1 MQDKSLQ
8 NKVMS
13 GMFWRFGERICAQLV
28 TFLVSVVLARIL
40 DPSHYGVI
48 SLITIFITI
57 ANVFV
62 TDSFGKALI
71 QKKDADSCD
80 YSSVFYFNIIFSWVV
95 YFIIFAFAP
104 LVSKFYN
111 EPILTPTLRVLA
123 LKLPLAGI
131 NSVQQAYVSKNMLF
145 KRFFW
150 STLIGTIVSGIV
162 GIAMALAGMGVWA
175 LVGQYLTNS
184 TMDTLVLW
192 ITVKWRPTKEWSWD
206 RLKKFLTF
214 GWKILLTSL
223 INSVYDNL
231 RSLIIG
237 KAYTSADL
245 AYYTKGIHYPNL
257 IITNVNTSISS
268 VLFPA
273 MSTMQDDRSR
283 LKQSVRKS
291 ISISTYIIFPL
302 MAGLAAIA
310 PNLIA
315 WMLTEK
321 WLPCVPY
328 LRIACIYLALYPIN
342 ITNLQAIMAVGKS
355 DIYLKLNIIKKVIGI
370 ICVIVSLPF
379 GVEIFAASE
388 IIVGITAVTTNITAN
403 NKLLGYTGWDLWN
416 DISKSLIFSL
426 IMAGSI
432 IALDHCMGRWIS
444 SYLIKMVIE
453 IVVGCLI
460 YVGSSYLTHSKEF
473 MYIMGILKKKK
484 A

>member
-1 MQDKSLQ
+1 MQDKNLQ
-8 NKVMS
+8 KKVMS

-71 QKKDADSCD
+71 QKKEADSCD
-80 YSSVFYFNIIFSWVV
+80 YSSVFFFNIIFSWVV
-95 YFIIFAFAP
+95 YFSIFAFAP
-104 LVSKFYN
+104 LVSRFYN

-150 STLIGTIVSGIV
+150 STLIGTVVSGVV

-206 RLKKFLTF
+206 RLKKLLTF

-237 KAYTSADL
+237 KVYTSTDL

-273 MSTMQDDRSR
+273 MSTMQDDKER
-283 LKQSVRKS
+283 LKQSIRKS

-355 DIYLKLNIIKKVIGI
+355 AVYLKLNIIKKVIGI
-370 ICVIVSLPF
+370 ICVILSLPF

-403 NKLLGYTGWDLWN
+403 KKLLGYTEWDLWN
-416 DISKSLIFSL
+416 DISRSLIFSL

-432 IALDHCMGRWIS
+432 IALDHCMGKLNS
-444 SYLIKMVIE
+444 SYLIKMIVE
-453 IVVGCLI
+453 IIAGGLF
-460 YVGSSYLTHSKEF
+460 YVLSSYLTHSKEF
-473 MYIMGILKKKK
+473 MYIMNILKKKK
-484 A
+484 V

>member
-8 NKVMS
+8 KKVMS

-48 SLITIFITI
+48 SLVTIFITI

-71 QKKDADSCD
+71 QKKEADSCD

-95 YFIIFAFAP
+95 YFIIFVLAP

-150 STLIGTIVSGIV
+150 STLIGTVVSGVV
-162 GIAMALAGMGVWA
+162 GIAMAIAGMGVWA

-192 ITVKWRPTKEWSWD
+192 VTVKWRPTKEWSWG
-206 RLKKFLTF
+206 RLKKLLTF
-214 GWKILLTSL
+214 GWKILFTSL

-237 KAYTSADL
+237 KAYTSTDL

-273 MSTMQDDRSR
+273 MSTMQDDRVR

-328 LRIACIYLALYPIN
+328 LRIACVYLALYPIN

-355 DIYLKLNIIKKVIGI
+355 DVYLKLNIIKKVIGI
-370 ICVIVSLPF
+370 ICVILSLPL

-403 NKLLGYTGWDLWN
+403 KKLLGYTGWDLWN

-426 IMAGSI
+426 IMVGSI
-432 IALDHCMGRWIS
+432 IALDHCMDELIS
-444 SYLIKMVIE
+444 SYLIKMIIE
-453 IVVGCLI
+453 IIAGGLI
-460 YVGSSYLTHSKEF
+460 YVVSSYLMHSKEF
-473 MYIMGILKKKK
+473 MYIMNILKKKK
-484 A
+484 V